1 VQAGSNLQ
9 SLLETELSEENMKL
23 SQSPLGNLRK
33 KHHVLTPR
41 QSERNL
47 GIGELSMAPGK
58 MRKSTRFQIGG
69 IGKQAGLKKLYYL
82 QPRTHCILS
91 NVSVNWFRKDY
102 SRTDSTDSH
111 ESSESPTDGSFV
123 RQQSF
128 HYGHHRSASRTSR
141 G

>member
-1 VQAGSNLQ
+1 
-9 SLLETELSEENMKL
+9 MKL

-69 IGKQAGLKKLYYL
+69 IGKQAGLKKLYHL
-82 QPRTHCILS
+82 QRTVYYQMFPDAFQSIGSGRTIVAPILPIVMKAASRPRMAVLS
-91 NVSVNWFRKDY
+91 DNRVSIMVIIAAR
-102 SRTDSTDSH
+102 REQAAG
-111 ESSESPTDGSFV
+111 ESSACSLL
-123 RQQSF
+123 R
-128 HYGHHRSASRTSR
+128 
-141 G
+141 